1 MVGDQDGSPAG
12 GDVLSFARI
21 GFVTDAQDVEC
32 CGCESVA
39 GYFRVPVARRF
50 ICGFCCDSRC
60 PGKRIAVQ
68 PIDAMKTRQTHNQC
82 CLEVSQ

>member
-1 MVGDQDGSPAG
+1 MNLMSGRITRQQVDQQDAVERSGWMVGDQDGSPAG

-39 GYFRVPVARRF
+39 GYF
-50 ICGFCCDSRC
+50 
-60 PGKRIAVQ
+60 
-68 PIDAMKTRQTHNQC
+68 
-82 CLEVSQ
+82 

>member
-32 CGCESVA
+32 CGAKALPGIFESRLPA
-39 GYFRVPVARRF
+39 GSFVGSAVTAVAR
-50 ICGFCCDSRC
+50 
-60 PGKRIAVQ
+60 
-68 PIDAMKTRQTHNQC
+68 
-82 CLEVSQ
+82 VSESLYNRLMP